1 MADIANLGLAV
12 DARPVSAATAELDR
26 LTQASK
32 GAKDAAA
39 QLNRATAGA
48 GDALKSHADAAAK
61 VNANVAAFERQTRSA
76 SQTLDK
82 FGRSTA
88 AAGTVMGLTAN
99 QARNLSFQI
108 NDVFTSLSS
117 GAPAMQVLAQQGG
130 QIYQALGEGPGGVTG
145 ALKGVGKGLVGVA
158 ASAGPAIAA
167 IGGVT
172 GAVALAGVAWA
183 RWESAQERVA
193 KALDGIGRG
202 AGVSVQGINRIA
214 EAAAKASGMSNASAR
229 DVAAGLASSGRIGP
243 EQIASITG
251 SSKAYAR
258 VTGQSIEDATA
269 ELAKAYADPSKG
281 LDILNGR
288 LGVFDDRIQDSIRS
302 MQAQGNLAGAQTAM
316 WKKMQDE
323 LATATDRTWSLTK
336 AWQGLKDAASNGM
349 DALGQ
354 AVQSV
359 VNPTLEQ
366 QIAKL
371 EAEVAKPKGWSLFD
385 DSPSL
390 PNLQAQ
396 QQLDAL
402 KKQLEEQKAADK
414 AKSDE
419 IQRAA
424 RSTEAGAL
432 AASLSPEASQL
443 KSLQDQAEK
452 LQKAIDEG
460 LPTRNVD
467 QLQDALGRA
476 KSAAASMLDVN
487 GKLITQTD
495 LMRERQA
502 LEIKSINARTAAD
515 KAAIAVRQQ
524 QLALFG
530 QHQLTDAEQEAI
542 RQTVY
547 AQTRREATDQLRS
560 ANDNLALSGLPS
572 YQRSRLEIEQRT
584 RDARESATGDPA
596 SLALV
601 EQKRLA
607 EIAALNRTAITQPV
621 EEANRS
627 LEAQARLLEVQA
639 QTFGKSTREI
649 SAATKYQELL
659 NTAVQNGITVSPKL
673 AQSYQAIADAT
684 GRLAEA
690 TEKLQEAQQ
699 KVIDVMDNLRGA
711 SNDVFGGFASDI
723 AKGNS
728 AKQALSNLG
737 GRLGDRLIGMGSG
750 SITEGLFGRTGKPGG
765 GLFGDAIGQ
774 FVGQGVGLPQASQAV
789 SSLRDSL
796 SKMTIGQATIMS
808 GSVTVTGS
816 LGAGMGGVG
825 GLPGATGASGGMSGV
840 LGLSRSFEGLNENR
854 DTAAI
859 SGILS
864 ASGTAQLDPKTQAW
878 CAAYANAVLAKSG
891 LSGTGSNMASSFLNW
906 GQETK
911 NPGLGDIVN
920 IKPQAAGASGHV
932 GFFGGYDAA
941 GNVLVSGGNQSDSVK
956 TSAFPVDQVVSFRTA
971 LTDASKSTQNF
982 GAGLEGISSSLAN
995 SFTSTAGAAAGGGG
1009 GGGGLFGWL
1018 GSLFKG
1024 TGGTTG
1030 ATAGATMGFATGGR
1044 IVGPGT
1050 GTSDSI
1056 LARVSNG
1063 ESIINAR
1070 STAKHWPII
1079 QAINA
1084 DRLPGFAAGGSVDT
1098 VNRDF
1103 SMGRIGGAVPSV
1115 TIGGNSTSIIVQGNA
1130 DNASLDKLRAE
1141 LDRRDAANDAALDRK
1156 LRRQIGGYNKA
1167 YSGGRG

>member
-1 MADIANLGLAV
+1 M
-12 DARPVSAATAELDR
+12 
-26 LTQASK
+26 
-32 GAKDAAA
+32 
-39 QLNRATAGA
+39 
-48 GDALKSHADAAAK
+48 
-61 VNANVAAFERQTRSA
+61 
-76 SQTLDK
+76 
-82 FGRSTA
+82 
-88 AAGTVMGLTAN
+88 
-99 QARNLSFQI
+99 
-108 NDVFTSLSS
+108 
-117 GAPAMQVLAQQGG
+117 
-130 QIYQALGEGPGGVTG
+130 
-145 ALKGVGKGLVGVA
+145 
-158 ASAGPAIAA
+158 
-167 IGGVT
+167 
-172 GAVALAGVAWA
+172 
-183 RWESAQERVA
+183 
-193 KALDGIGRG
+193 
-202 AGVSVQGINRIA
+202 
-214 EAAAKASGMSNASAR
+214 
-229 DVAAGLASSGRIGP
+229 AGLIG
-243 EQIASITG
+243 I
-251 SSKAYAR
+251 SKTYAR
-258 VTGQSIEDATA
+258 VTNQDLADAGA
-269 ELAKAYADPSKG
+269 ELAKALADPSKG

-288 LGVFDDRIQDSIRS
+288 LGVFDARTQASIRS
-302 MQAQGNLAGAQTAM
+302 MQAQGNLLGAQQGLLSKTAE
-316 WKKMQDE
+316 D
-323 LATATDRTWSLTK
+323 LSTAADRTWTLTK
-336 AWQGLKDAASNGM
+336 AWQALKNATSNGI
-349 DALGQ
+349 DAVGQ
-354 AVQSV
+354 AVQSAID
-359 VNPTLEQ
+359 PTLQQEKSKLEKALAQ
-366 QIAKL
+366 PTTGFFGTNTRFMQKGLQERLDEINKQIAAE
-371 EAEVAKPKGWSLFD
+371 EATAQAKAAEQARARRSNEVGGLARSASPEQTQLQTLLDQQKSL
-385 DSPSL
+385 DS
-390 PNLQAQ
+390 
-396 QQLDAL
+396 AL
-402 KKQLEEQKAADK
+402 KENLPVDNLDQVKDAYNRITSA
-414 AKSDE
+414 
-419 IQRAA
+419 IQ
-424 RSTEAGAL
+424 SMT
-432 AASLSPEASQL
+432 
-443 KSLQDQAEK
+443 
-452 LQKAIDEG
+452 
-460 LPTRNVD
+460 
-467 QLQDALGRA
+467 DAQ
-476 KSAAASMLDVN
+476 
-487 GKLITQTD
+487 GKLVSQSD
-495 LMRERQA
+495 LLRQRQE
-502 LEIKSINARTAAD
+502 LEIRSINARTAAE
-515 KAAIAVRQQ
+515 KAAIAVEQQ
-524 QLALFG
+524 RLALVG
-530 QHQLTDAEQEAI
+530 QRKMTPEEEAGI
-542 RQTVY
+542 RNAVY

-607 EIAALNRTAITQPV
+607 EIAALNRTAITQPI

-765 GLFGDAIGQ
+765 GMFGDAIGQ

-825 GLPGATGASGGMSGV
+825 GLPGANGASGGMSGV

-995 SFTSTAGAAAGGGG
+995 SFTGNAGAAAGGG

-1018 GSLFKG
+1018 GNLFKG

-1030 ATAGATMGFATGGR
+1030 ATAGATMGYATGGR

-1103 SMGRIGGAVPSV
+1103 SMGRIGGGAPSI
-1115 TIGGNSTSIIVQGNA
+1115 TIGGNTTSLIIQGNP
-1130 DNASLDKLRAE
+1130 DNATLDKLRAE

-1156 LRRQIGGYNKA
+1156 LRRQIGSYNKA